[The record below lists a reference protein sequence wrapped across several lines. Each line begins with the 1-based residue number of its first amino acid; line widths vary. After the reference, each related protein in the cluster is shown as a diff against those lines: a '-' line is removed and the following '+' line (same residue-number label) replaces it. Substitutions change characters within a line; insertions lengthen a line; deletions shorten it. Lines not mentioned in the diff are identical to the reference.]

1 MKVVVGDAETVYDLL
16 DKEDKSIPLYLPE
29 NLEAKIL
36 VNVKIKNLDKNYVY
50 NAISLNS
57 VAGVDTKKETY
68 TLLEDSTIGDNK
80 YQVTG
85 VAYIDE
91 NKNQQY
97 DNTEQAISGIIANLY
112 NSETNELVTSAI
124 TDISGRYWFR
134 DLEKGIYYVKFNYD
148 DSKYILSSDY
158 SSNLP
163 AQIITVG
170 DNHLTDNIEIINSSL
185 ANVDLCLADDG
196 IFDLKLDAYVNK
208 MTVQNSAE
216 NNEFIPE
223 NKKLGKVDIDPKL
236 VGDSKVM
243 IEYVVT
249 VTNQG
254 TIAGNASKIVD
265 YMSDDLEFDSSLN
278 SDWYLDNEGNVCTRS
293 LEDYVI
299 QPNESKELKL
309 ILVKNITEENTGLVH
324 NTFEIAETTNDKGIE
339 DIDSIPGNKLL
350 EDDLSYADSI
360 IGISTGLSISVIPI
374 IIVSIIAI
382 IPIAFLI
389 WKKIDERRYV

>member
-1 MKVVVGDAETVYDLL
+1 M
-16 DKEDKSIPLYLPE
+16 
-29 NLEAKIL
+29 
-36 VNVKIKNLDKNYVY
+36 
-50 NAISLNS
+50 
-57 VAGVDTKKETY
+57 
-68 TLLEDSTIGDNK
+68 
-80 YQVTG
+80 
-85 VAYIDE
+85 
-91 NKNQQY
+91 
-97 DNTEQAISGIIANLY
+97 
-112 NSETNELVTSAI
+112 
-124 TDISGRYWFR
+124 
-134 DLEKGIYYVKFNYD
+134 
-148 DSKYILSSDY
+148 
-158 SSNLP
+158 
-163 AQIITVG
+163 
-170 DNHLTDNIEIINSSL
+170 
-185 ANVDLCLADDG
+185 ANVDLGLADDG
-196 IFDLKLDAYVNK
+196 VFDLKLDAYVNK

-236 VGDSKVM
+236 VGGSKVM

-254 TIAGNASKIVD
+254 TIPGNASKIVD

-278 SDWYLDNEGNVCTRS
+278 SDWYLDNDGNVCTRS
-293 LEDYVI
+293 LEDYII

-309 ILVKNITEENTGLVH
+309 ILVKNMTEENTGLVH

-339 DIDSIPGNKLL
+339 DIDSTPGNKLL